1 MISIVGHH
9 KNSRRNLLKKARIL
23 IRLKTEI
30 FFLRF
35 SLPSTRKR
43 RFSGIKNAGFLKLSS
58 EWCFLKTLA
67 YRFCHTSYNTC
78 PVKHAIVFP
87 SFSLLCVDGRGK
99 RFSYATCEQGLWE
112 TYSTNDFLVTHDA
125 CWQNKN
131 IFLTRQQDTLE
142 CWRHVII
149 QRKDDKLMAILIP
162 FLKSIFY
169 DEWTG

>member
-1 MISIVGHH
+1 MIDIVGHY
-9 KNSRRNLLKKARIL
+9 KNSRGNLLKIARIL

-67 YRFCHTSYNTC
+67 YRFCYTSYNTC

-99 RFSYATCEQGLWE
+99 RF
-112 TYSTNDFLVTHDA
+112 
-125 CWQNKN
+125 
-131 IFLTRQQDTLE
+131 
-142 CWRHVII
+142 
-149 QRKDDKLMAILIP
+149 
-162 FLKSIFY
+162 
-169 DEWTG
+169 

>member
-1 MISIVGHH
+1 MISIVGHY

-30 FFLRF
+30 YFFRF

-58 EWCFLKTLA
+58 EWCFLKTQA
-67 YRFCHTSYNTC
+67 YRFCHTSYNKC

-99 RFSYATCEQGLWE
+99 RF
-112 TYSTNDFLVTHDA
+112 
-125 CWQNKN
+125 
-131 IFLTRQQDTLE
+131 
-142 CWRHVII
+142 
-149 QRKDDKLMAILIP
+149 
-162 FLKSIFY
+162 
-169 DEWTG
+169 